1 MKFNHFL
8 LKMNLQMHKLYSL
21 DELQEIISLKL
32 EEEIFNSKPEPNGL
46 YEPIRYLLALGG
58 KRIRPALTLMAFNMY
73 SEKIENAIDA
83 AIALEVFH
91 NFTLMHDDIMD
102 NAEMRRGKTTVH
114 IKYNTNT
121 AILSG
126 DAMMVLAN
134 QYIAKTPVEVLK
146 PVFEVFNQTAMEVCE
161 GQQYDMNFET
171 LTQVSESEYIKM
183 IRLKTSVLLAGALK
197 IGAIIGGADQA
208 DTEALYRFGVN
219 LGLAFQIKDDY
230 LDVFGDERVFG
241 KKIGGDIL
249 ANKKTFLLIK
259 ALETAQGTAKDRL
272 LEQISTT
279 EAIPEEKIKL
289 VTDIYREL
297 NIDNVAKEKMNYFYT
312 NAMLAF
318 EQIKVNELFKT
329 ELRKL
334 TGQLIERNN

>member
-1 MKFNHFL
+1 
-8 LKMNLQMHKLYSL
+8 MHKLYSL

-259 ALETAQGTAKDRL
+259 ALETVQGTTKDRL

>member
-1 MKFNHFL
+1 
-8 LKMNLQMHKLYSL
+8 MHKLYSL

-259 ALETAQGTAKDRL
+259 ALETAQGTTKDRL